1 MCDAAG
7 LPARRRAA
15 AAPGPLLHSEKSDP
29 VTKAMMGAAVDAVAG
44 QSGLTTKQ
52 AVLEILVGKMGL
64 GAEWAAAN
72 MSRLQ
77 DRVGSAVRRQAA
89 GKRKRDAQP
98 GGAAAEEEPLLPQS
112 EGGGGGCG
120 GGGGLRFSATHLT
133 SALGA
138 FVSIDARCKF

>member
-7 LPARRRAA
+7 LPARRRAYEPA
-15 AAPGPLLHSEKSDP
+15 SDP
-29 VTKAMMGAAVDAVAG
+29 MTKAMMGAAVDAVAG

-77 DRVGSAVRRQAA
+77 NRVLSVVRRQAER
-89 GKRKRDAQP
+89 KRKRDAQP

-112 EGGGGGCG
+112 EGGGGDKSSSSSDDDSSG
-120 GGGGLRFSATHLT
+120 GDIG
-133 SALGA
+133 ALASTAGDRP
-138 FVSIDARCKF
+138 SR

>member
-1 MCDAAG
+1 M
-7 LPARRRAA
+7 PARRRAA
-15 AAPGPLLHSEKSDP
+15 AARPLVHHEPASDP

-52 AVLEILVGKMGL
+52 AVLQILVGKMGL
-64 GAEWAAAN
+64 GIEWAAAN

-89 GKRKRDAQP
+89 GKIKRDAQP

-112 EGGGGGCG
+112 EGGGGDKSSSSSDDDSSGDDV
-120 GGGGLRFSATHLT
+120 LASA
-133 SALGA
+133 AGA
-138 FVSIDARCKF
+138 AA